1 MTQDTPLAII
11 SVARETHVVS
21 LRNNDNDD
29 DDETQFKPTIIA
41 HCKLLN

>member
-11 SVARETHVVS
+11 SVARETHVAS
-21 LRNNDNDD
+21 LRNNDNDDD

-41 HCKLLN
+41 HCKL